1 MTLMPKFKRWLVF
14 PALAEVILYVEE
26 TDDKNKDKDN
36 SNGKPL
42 TLGKDWINTLVVRL
56 EAQNK

>member
-1 MTLMPKFKRWLVF
+1 M
-14 PALAEVILYVEE
+14 YVEE

-42 TLGKDWINTLVVRL
+42 TLGKDWINTLVARL
-56 EAQNK
+56 EAQNN